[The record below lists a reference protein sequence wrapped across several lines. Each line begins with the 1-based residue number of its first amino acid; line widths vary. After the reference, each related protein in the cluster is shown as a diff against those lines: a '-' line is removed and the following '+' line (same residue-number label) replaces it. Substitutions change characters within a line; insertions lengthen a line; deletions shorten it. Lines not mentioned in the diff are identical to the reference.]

1 MADVLTNVGRN
12 IVVGRLKGGVT
23 AGQPGA
29 AEPNQIAWGVGTT
42 TAAATQT
49 ALVTESAEAR
59 ITATTS
65 LQVTSGVTD
74 TYRAV
79 GTLTNTVG
87 GSSKAITEAGLFD
100 TAKVASGSAF
110 PYGNM
115 FIRSDFAAVNVANN
129 DSLQLQWD
137 WRLT

>member
-12 IVVGRLKGGVT
+12 IVVGRLKGGIT

-29 AEPNQIAWGVGTT
+29 AEPNQIAWGTGTT

-49 ALVTESAEAR
+49 ALVTEAAEAR
-59 ITATTS
+59 ITATTT
-65 LQVTSGVTD
+65 LQLTSGVTD

-87 GSSKAITEAGLFD
+87 GTTKAITEAGLFD
-100 TAKVASGSAF
+100 TAKAASGSV
-110 PYGNM
+110 PVGNM